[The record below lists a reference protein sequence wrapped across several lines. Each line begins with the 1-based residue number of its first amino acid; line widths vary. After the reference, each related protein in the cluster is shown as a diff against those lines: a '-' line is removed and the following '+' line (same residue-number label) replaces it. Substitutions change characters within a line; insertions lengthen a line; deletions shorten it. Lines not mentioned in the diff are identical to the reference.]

1 MAFIVG
7 KFDQYKIVLK
17 TLPGGTHTYEYLLDT
32 DYFRKIDSPE
42 VERGKVNATVTVKY
56 NEGEYEIRFQLDGV
70 IQIPCDRCL
79 DDMDWPIS
87 QKSRLVVKLGKTYSE
102 ESDEIIVIPED
113 EGEINL
119 AWFLY
124 EFIALS
130 IPVKHVHAPGKCNKL
145 MSTKLKKHMVRSGD
159 DEGETDNTFA
169 EADEDLSEE
178 PEQTDSR
185 WDDLK
190 QLIDNN

>member
-1 MAFIVG
+1 MG
-7 KFDQYKIVLK
+7 KFDQYKIELK
-17 TLPGGTHTYEYLLDT
+17 ALPGGIHTFEYLLDT
-32 DYFRKIDSPE
+32 EYFRKIDSPE
-42 VERGKVNATVTVKY
+42 VERGKVNANVTVKN
-56 NEGEYEIRFQLDGV
+56 NEGEYEIRFQLEGI

-79 DDMDWPIS
+79 DDMEWPVS
-87 QKSRLVVKLGKTYSE
+87 QKSRLIVKLGKTYSE
-102 ESDEIIVIPED
+102 ESDEIIVIPEE

-145 MSTKLKKHMVRSGD
+145 MSSKLSKHMVKSSD
-159 DEGETDNTFA
+159 DEGDSDATFA
-169 EADEDLSEE
+169 DADEEMPEE
-178 PEQTDSR
+178 PEATDSR

>member
-1 MAFIVG
+1 VG

-17 TLPGGTHTYEYLLDT
+17 ALPVGSQTFEYLLDNE
-32 DYFRKIDSPE
+32 YFRKIDSPE
-42 VERGKVNATVTVKY
+42 VERGKVAATVVVKN

-79 DDMDWPIS
+79 DDMELPIS
-87 QKSRLVVKLGKTYSE
+87 QKSRLIVKFGKEYSE

-145 MSTKLKKHMVRSGD
+145 MSTKLSKHMVKSVD
-159 DEGETDNTFA
+159 DEGEDNTSFSD
-169 EADEDLSEE
+169 ADEDQSEE
-178 PEQTDSR
+178 PEQSDSR

-190 QLIDNN
+190 QIIDNN

>member
-1 MAFIVG
+1 MG

-17 TLPGGTHTYEYLLDT
+17 TLPGGSHTFEYLLDT

-42 VERGKVNATVTVKY
+42 VERGKVNAVVTVK
-56 NEGEYEIRFQLDGV
+56 NTEGEYEIRFQLDGI

-79 DDMDWPIS
+79 DDMEWPIS
-87 QKSRLVVKLGKTYSE
+87 QKSRLIVKLGKTYAE

-119 AWFLY
+119 AWFLF

-145 MSTKLKKHMVRSGD
+145 MSSKLNKHMVKSSN
-159 DEGETDNTFA
+159 DEGDNDSSLADTDDDMPEETESN
-169 EADEDLSEE
+169 
-178 PEQTDSR
+178 DSR

-190 QLIDNN
+190 QIIDNN

>member
-1 MAFIVG
+1 MG

-17 TLPGGTHTYEYLLDT
+17 ALPGGNHTFEYLLDT

-42 VERGKVNATVTVKY
+42 VERGKVNAAVTVK
-56 NEGEYEIRFQLDGV
+56 NTEGEYEIRFQLDGI

-79 DDMDWPIS
+79 DDMEWPVS
-87 QKSRLVVKLGKTYSE
+87 QKSRLIVKLGKTYSE

-130 IPVKHVHAPGKCNKL
+130 IPVKHVHAPGKCNKM
-145 MSTKLKKHMVRSGD
+145 MSSKLSKHMVKSPN
-159 DEGETDNTFA
+159 DEGGDSDNSFA
-169 EADEDLSEE
+169 ENDEEMPEE
-178 PEQTDSR
+178 SGSNDSR

>member
-1 MAFIVG
+1 MG
-7 KFDQYKIVLK
+7 KFDQYKIMLK
-17 TLPGGTHTYEYLLDT
+17 TLPEGTHTFEYLLDT
-32 DYFRKIDSPE
+32 EYFRKIDSPE
-42 VERGKVNATVTVKY
+42 VERGKVNATVTVKN

-79 DDMDWPIS
+79 DDMEWPIS
-87 QKSRLVVKLGKTYSE
+87 QKSRLVVKLGNTYSE

-130 IPVKHVHAPGKCNKL
+130 IPVKHVHAPGKCNKQ
-145 MSTKLKKHMVRSGD
+145 MSTTLKKHLVRSGD
-159 DEGETDNTFA
+159 DEGDDSETAF
-169 EADEDLSEE
+169 EEVDEGLSEE
-178 PEQTDSR
+178 SEPVDSR

>member
-1 MAFIVG
+1 MG

-17 TLPGGTHTYEYLLDT
+17 TLSGGNHTFEYLLDT

-42 VERGKVNATVTVKY
+42 VERGKVNATVTVK
-56 NEGEYEIRFQLDGV
+56 NTEGEYEIRFQLDGI

-79 DDMDWPIS
+79 DDMEWPVS
-87 QKSRLVVKLGKTYSE
+87 QKSRLIVKLGTTYSE

-130 IPVKHVHAPGKCNKL
+130 IPVKHVHAPGKCNKF
-145 MSTKLKKHMVRSGD
+145 MSSKLSKHMVKSSD
-159 DEGETDNTFA
+159 DEDGDNDTSFVENDEEMPEEQ
-169 EADEDLSEE
+169 EA
-178 PEQTDSR
+178 TDSR